1 MRFRAVLLVALAALG
16 AAAAVADG
24 AARTGVL
31 AGRLVGIPGKALV
44 PAVRAMNAR
53 GVIAA
58 IAQPTASG
66 AYRLFVSPGDYLVIG
81 SAASPKGREFEA
93 FSVPVAARSQK
104 RTNVRTRV
112 KSVNTLSAD
121 LAVVR
126 PLANAIVTVGSV
138 PVLLTNSGLA
148 VGVEYQDHVVNLLF
162 NLCTSQ
168 GTVFVDSSPEGV
180 AAINQERSLAAA
192 GKLTTP
198 FNYRPL
204 KPEFRITG
212 EVDVF
217 TSGPPPNNVGINVK
231 FRATNLRTGGVLLD
245 NIWAQLPAGA
255 PHITS
260 PELQATVDLA
270 VERFARAACGNGA
283 L

>member
-1 MRFRAVLLVALAALG
+1 MRFRTVLIVALAALG

-31 AGRLVGIPGKALV
+31 GGRLAGFPTKALL
-44 PAVRAMNAR
+44 PAVRAVNTR

-58 IAQPTASG
+58 IAQPSASG

-93 FSVPVAARSQK
+93 FSVPVAARSRK

-112 KSVNTLSAD
+112 KSVKTLSAD
-121 LAVVR
+121 IAVVR

-138 PVLLTNSGLA
+138 PVFLSNPGLA

-168 GTVFVDSSPEGV
+168 GTLFVDSSPEGV
-180 AAINQERSLAAA
+180 AAINQERALAAA
-192 GKLTTP
+192 GRLTTP

-212 EVDVF
+212 EADVF
-217 TSGPPPNNVGINVK
+217 TSGPPPNNIGIKVK
-231 FRATNLRTGGVLLD
+231 FRATNLRSGRILLD
-245 NIWAQLPAGA
+245 NIWAELTPSA
-255 PHITS
+255 PHVTS
-260 PELQATVDLA
+260 PEIQATVDLA
-270 VERFARAACGNGA
+270 VERFAHAACGNGA

>member
-1 MRFRAVLLVALAALG
+1 MRFRAVLVVALAVLG

-24 AARTGVL
+24 AARTAL
-31 AGRLVGIPGKALV
+31 LSGRLVGLPKGAIV
-44 PAVRAMNAR
+44 PAVRAVNTR

-58 IAQPTASG
+58 IAQPSASG

-93 FSVPVAARSQK
+93 FSAPVAAHSRK
-104 RTNVRTRV
+104 RTKVSTRV
-112 KSVNTLSAD
+112 KSVKTLGAD
-121 LAVVR
+121 VAVVR
-126 PLANAIVTVGSV
+126 PLAHAIVTVGSV
-138 PVLLTNSGLA
+138 PVVLSNPGLA
-148 VGVEYQDHVVNLLF
+148 VGVEYQDHVVHLLYS
-162 NLCTSQ
+162 LCTSQ

-180 AAINQERSLAAA
+180 AAIKQERALAAA
-192 GKLTTP
+192 GRLTTP
-198 FNYRPL
+198 FDYRPL

-212 EVDVF
+212 EADVF
-217 TSGPPPNNVGINVK
+217 TSGPAPNNVGLKVK

-245 NIWAQLPAGA
+245 NTWAELTPGA
-255 PHITS
+255 LDITS
-260 PELQATVDLA
+260 SDLQATVDLA